1 MQPEHIEERI
11 CQPDFATGL
20 SVANDHRKNPGRKTA
35 GPPDLEGSDD
45 ALPHGL
51 DTAGADFFG
60 YSRQRSSAVI

>member
-35 GPPDLEGSDD
+35 GPPDLEGSDEPFPAD
-45 ALPHGL
+45 WTRQERIFLSGL
-51 DTAGADFFG
+51 KD
-60 YSRQRSSAVI
+60 